1 MPPIL
6 DPSAYV
12 FGTALVIT
20 LDLSPVHVQKSS
32 GSRLQFCEQ
41 SLEIT
46 HACSGCDALRPDY
59 KFGRAAQNV
68 VILMIDTP
76 GPWSIFATRPP
87 PLLAVDNFSVILVA
101 CLLPQKS
108 QTFPITK

>member
-6 DPSAYV
+6 DPSAYE
-12 FGTALVIT
+12 FGNARVLS
-20 LDLSPVHVQKSS
+20 LDLSPLHAQKSS

-68 VILMIDTP
+68 VILMIGTP

-87 PLLAVDNFSVILVA
+87 PLLAVDKLQCYPRCVLIASAVADFSHN
-101 CLLPQKS
+101 
-108 QTFPITK
+108 